1 MSVAIL
7 VPSCLYRGAQASV
20 MSEPLKKAARYA
32 SCDCDT
38 DALCDC
44 AYENLTESQLSLPE
58 SLPETQLCG
67 ESHQPETAR
76 WDPPP
81 LNGMN
86 VIDCLDQARVHLMDA
101 QMHVHNEIK
110 NEMIEKAVKELV
122 RIERMLVGKS
132 SQSITSSSN

>member
-1 MSVAIL
+1 
-7 VPSCLYRGAQASV
+7 

-67 ESHQPETAR
+67 ESHQPDHLLTQLCG
-76 WDPPP
+76 D
-81 LNGMN
+81 GMN